1 MAEQIMQTVIV
12 KGSPAHIYDLWADFE
27 NFPRFMEYVKTVQ
40 KRDDTHSRWV
50 VEGPLGSSV
59 TWDAEMTRGERGKRI
74 AWSSKD
80 HEGTITTSGQVTF
93 NELSHGQTEVTVLL
107 QYSPPGGKLGAIAA
121 EIFSDPQDRLG
132 RDLRNF
138 KKLAEERINSGK

>member
-1 MAEQIMQTVIV
+1 MTEQVMQTVIV

-27 NFPRFMEYVKTVQ
+27 NFPRFMEYVKEVQ

-50 VEGPLGSSV
+50 VEGPLGSNV
-59 TWDAEMTRGERGKRI
+59 DWDAEMTRGERGKRI

-80 HEGTITTSGQVTF
+80 HEGTVTTSGQVTF

-107 QYSPPGGKLGAIAA
+107 QYAPPGGKLGAVVAD
-121 EIFSDPQDRLG
+121 IFSNPQERLN

-138 KKLAEERINSGK
+138 KKLAEERINAGK